1 MPERPY
7 TILSCGVSLDGYLDG
22 ASSERLVLSNEAD
35 LERVDEV
42 RADVDAILVGAATV
56 RHDNPRLLVRDA
68 DLRERRRRSGLGESP
83 VKVTITRSARLDPR
97 GNFFTTGESEKL
109 VYCTSRSVACA
120 RAGLGGVATVVDGG
134 DPVDVRDVVHDL
146 GSRGVRRLMVEGG
159 GRIHTQFLTAD
170 LADELHLVV
179 APFFVGDPR
188 APRFVGEGSF
198 PWHPGNR
205 AHLAETRQMGD
216 VVLLRYV
223 LARRPAPVP

>member
-1 MPERPY
+1 
-7 TILSCGVSLDGYLDG
+7 
-22 ASSERLVLSNEAD
+22 
-35 LERVDEV
+35 
-42 RADVDAILVGAATV
+42 
-56 RHDNPRLLVRDA
+56 
-68 DLRERRRRSGLGESP
+68 
-83 VKVTITRSARLDPR
+83 
-97 GNFFTTGESEKL
+97 
-109 VYCTSRSVACA
+109 
-120 RAGLGGVATVVDGG
+120 
-134 DPVDVRDVVHDL
+134 
-146 GSRGVRRLMVEGG
+146 LMVEGG

-223 LARRPAPVP
+223 LARRPAPVA